1 MQSQKLTGVGKLGQI
16 QNMNSIV
23 DSIWPVRP
31 DNAKELINNV
41 PFLLYKVF
49 FTRMRSELCVDMN
62 FESLA

>member
-41 PFLLYKVF
+41 PFHEFFRNFRIQERKVGWN
-49 FTRMRSELCVDMN
+49 TM
-62 FESLA
+62 

>member
-23 DSIWPVRP
+23 DSIWPVLP

-41 PFLLYKVF
+41 PLQSIEESHMQFYLFSSIFV
-49 FTRMRSELCVDMN
+49 RSHE
-62 FESLA
+62 

>member
-41 PFLLYKVF
+41 PFQ
-49 FTRMRSELCVDMN
+49 MRQ
-62 FESLA
+62 FE